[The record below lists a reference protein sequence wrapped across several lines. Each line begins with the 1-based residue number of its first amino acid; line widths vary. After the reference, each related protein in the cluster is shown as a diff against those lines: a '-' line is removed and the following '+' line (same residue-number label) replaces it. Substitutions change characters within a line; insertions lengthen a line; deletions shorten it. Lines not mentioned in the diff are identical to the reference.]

1 MVSGNIIP
9 DAVGSAL
16 PSLNIRTMCRSAAL
30 RLDADLFG
38 KTNLL

>member
-9 DAVGSAL
+9 DAAGSAL
-16 PSLNIRTMCRSAAL
+16 PLLNILMMRRPAA
-30 RLDADLFG
+30 RRPDADLFG